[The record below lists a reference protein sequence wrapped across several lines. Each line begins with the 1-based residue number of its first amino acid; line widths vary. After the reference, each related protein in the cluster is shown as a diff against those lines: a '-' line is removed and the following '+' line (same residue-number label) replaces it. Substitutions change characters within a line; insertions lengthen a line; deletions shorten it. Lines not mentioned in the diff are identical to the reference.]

1 MAITRQKKEQ
11 LVQQYVENLQSASNA
26 VVVQQQWVDV
36 NTVNAIRKEVKE
48 SQWRYTVV
56 RKNLLMR
63 AVKEAGLSDID
74 REVLQWSVLVITA
87 DESDEYGPLK
97 AVNKALKK
105 FKPDSWSSFVYLGW
119 WFEKEWKD
127 WAHVAELANIPSTEE
142 LIGKLMFLLKYPMQS
157 LVSVADQIAKKQ
169 WWPEVKEEVKEEP
182 KEEVKEEVKEEPKE
196 EVKEEVKEEPKE
208 EVKEEP
214 KEEDEADSSK
224 K

>member
-36 NTVNAIRKEVKE
+36 NTVNSVRKEVKQ

-74 REVLQWSVLVITA
+74 KDILQWSVLVITA
-87 DESDEYGPLK
+87 NESDEYGPLK
-97 AVNKALKK
+97 ALNKALKK
-105 FKPDSWSSFVYLGW
+105 FKPDSWSSFVYLW
-119 WFEKEWKD
+119 WRFWKEWKD
-127 WAHVAELANIPSTEE
+127 GAYVGELANIPSTEE

-157 LVSVADQIAKKQ
+157 LVSVADQIAQKD
-169 WWPEVKEEVKEEP
+169 WSPEAKEEA
-182 KEEVKEEVKEEPKE
+182 KEEVKEEVKEG
-196 EVKEEVKEEPKE
+196 
-208 EVKEEP
+208 
-214 KEEDEADSSK
+214 EADSSK
-224 K
+224 E